1 MAKNSPALA
10 LPDKVFSLLA
20 DADKQRGFPPGTMQ
34 SLLMQETG
42 GQAKYL
48 SDPTTYHY
56 AANAEG
62 KRIAGHTGKISTA
75 QGPFGIL
82 ESTGKTPG
90 YGVKPMGDKADLAE
104 HIRFAADYLA
114 ARSKSGGGLSA
125 GLAGYG
131 EGAKYATQVARRRDG
146 QPAVVP
152 TMVEPVV
159 QMAQA
164 PVVEQPAAAVPAPE
178 VAPVVLAQ
186 AEPVATTPVAQVPVD
201 PEVVPTE
208 VIAQAAPPVATPA
221 FPTYQNP
228 DFMAALGGILQRS
241 TPNFQSFGTFGGRR
255 ARG

>member
-20 DADKQRGFPPGTMQ
+20 EADKQRGFPPGTMQ

-48 SDPTTYHY
+48 NDPTTYHY

-82 ESTGKTPG
+82 ESTGKKPG
-90 YGVKPMGDKADLAE
+90 YGVKPMGDRTDLAE

-114 ARSKSGGGLSA
+114 ARSKSGGSLSA

-152 TMVEPVV
+152 AAIEPVV

-164 PVVEQPAAAVPAPE
+164 PVVEQPVAAVPAPD

-186 AEPVATTPVAQVPVD
+186 ADPTPVAQVPGD

-208 VIAQAAPPVATPA
+208 MAAQAASPVSAPA

-228 DFMAALGGILQRS
+228 DFMAALGNILQRS

-255 ARG
+255 ARS

>member
-20 DADKQRGFPPGTMQ
+20 EADKQRGFPPGTMQ

-48 SDPTTYHY
+48 NDPTSYHY

-82 ESTGKTPG
+82 ESTGKNPG
-90 YGVKPMGDKADLAE
+90 YGVKPMGDKTNLAE
-104 HIRFAADYLA
+104 HIRFAADYLD
-114 ARSKSGGGLSA
+114 ARSKSGGSLSA

-152 TMVEPVV
+152 AMVEPVV

-164 PVVEQPAAAVPAPE
+164 PVVVAPE
-178 VAPVVLAQ
+178 AAPIEPVVVAQ
-186 AEPVATTPVAQVPVD
+186 ADPTPVTQVPGD

-208 VIAQAAPPVATPA
+208 TVAQAAPSVAVPT

-228 DFMAALGGILQRS
+228 DFMAALGNILQRS

>member
-20 DADKQRGFPPGTMQ
+20 EADKQRGFPPGTMQ

-48 SDPTTYHY
+48 NDPTSYHY

-82 ESTGKTPG
+82 ESTGKNPG
-90 YGVKPMGDKADLAE
+90 YGVKPMGDKTNLAE
-104 HIRFAADYLA
+104 HIRFAADYLD
-114 ARSKSGGGLSA
+114 ARSKSGGSLSA

-146 QPAVVP
+146 QPAVAP
-152 TMVEPVV
+152 AAIEPAV
-159 QMAQA
+159 QVAQA
-164 PVVEQPAAAVPAPE
+164 PVVVAPEAAPIEPVVVAQADPTPVTQVPAE
-178 VAPVVLAQ
+178 
-186 AEPVATTPVAQVPVD
+186 

-208 VIAQAAPPVATPA
+208 AVAQAASTAVAPA

-228 DFMAALGGILQRS
+228 DFMAALGNILQRS

>member
-1 MAKNSPALA
+1 MAKNSPSLA

-48 SDPTTYHY
+48 NDPTSYHY
-56 AANAEG
+56 AANADG

-82 ESTGKTPG
+82 ESTGRDPG
-90 YGVKPMGDKADLAE
+90 YGVKPMGDRANLAE
-104 HIRFAADYLA
+104 HIRFAADYLD
-114 ARSKSGGGLSA
+114 ARSKSGGSLNA

-131 EGAKYATQVARRRDG
+131 EGAKYASQVTRRRDG
-146 QPAVVP
+146 QPAVAP
-152 TMVEPVV
+152 AAPAMAEPVV

-164 PVVEQPAAAVPAPE
+164 PVVAEPVVTQTPE
-178 VAPVVLAQ
+178 AAPVVLAQ
-186 AEPVATTPVAQVPVD
+186 ADPVPVVQGQVVPEATQ
-201 PEVVPTE
+201 PEVV
-208 VIAQAAPPVATPA
+208 AQAQAVAPVGSPA

-228 DFMAALGGILQRS
+228 DFMAALGNILQRS
-241 TPNFQSFGTFGGRR
+241 KPNFQAFGSFGKR
-255 ARG
+255 AQG

>member
-34 SLLMQETG
+34 ALLMQETG

-48 SDPTTYHY
+48 NDPTSYHY

-82 ESTGKTPG
+82 ESTGKDPG
-90 YGVKPMGDKADLAE
+90 YGVKPMGDKTSLAE
-104 HIRFAADYLA
+104 HIRFAADYLD
-114 ARSKSGGGLSA
+114 ARSKSGGSLSA

-152 TMVEPVV
+152 SVVESVV
-159 QMAQA
+159 QMVQA
-164 PVVEQPAAAVPAPE
+164 PVAAAPAPE

-186 AEPVATTPVAQVPVD
+186 AEPVAPTPVTQVPGD

-208 VIAQAAPPVATPA
+208 VAQAAPSVAAPA

-228 DFMAALGGILQRS
+228 DFMAALGNILQRS